1 MEAGV
6 CPTAHPSVSPPS
18 LLGAPIAMVTVTSG
32 VNSFGPQSAHPQ
44 WGVFPMLQLQNWAWM
59 VTHVCMTGWG
69 TGLASA
75 GQRGMFTGELIP
87 QAVDPV
93 PAQGGGHGVNV
104 SLGSGEAGCASARGR
119 VERA

>member
-1 MEAGV
+1 MSHRASFCVPSITAG
-6 CPTAHPSVSPPS
+6 CSHCHGNCNIRGQLSS
-18 LLGAPIAMVTVTSG
+18 
-32 VNSFGPQSAHPQ
+32 GPQSAHPQ
-44 WGVFPMLQLQNWAWM
+44 WGGFPMLQLQNRAWM
-59 VTHVCMTGWG
+59 VTHVCM

-93 PAQGGGHGVNV
+93 PAQGGGHGVKV
-104 SLGSGEAGCASARGR
+104 SLGSGEKGCASERGR